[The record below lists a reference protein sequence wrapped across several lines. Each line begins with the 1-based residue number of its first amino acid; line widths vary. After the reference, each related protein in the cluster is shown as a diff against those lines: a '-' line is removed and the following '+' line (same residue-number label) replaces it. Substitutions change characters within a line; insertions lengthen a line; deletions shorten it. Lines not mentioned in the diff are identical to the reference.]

1 LFIPVTNPYLKQS
14 CQEGGIF
21 NYSSFTTRQSIFV
34 FCLMRYY
41 KSIILV
47 LLVGFITFFS
57 FTIYELEKE
66 RRELKEDLIELSKVK
81 YGLFSVDEWKKILAG
96 IITKKIEE
104 LDFSGSNRAEMKK
117 KISAMLYK
125 IIDDFE
131 ERFRQKNAGSI
142 LGILG
147 NSLASS
153 LGVFERVKGDI
164 PKFTEQILD
173 FLDNPENRKAIRN
186 YVIDKLNQYAD
197 NTFSKLDYTA
207 HDAVLLKY
215 NFPNREDAI
224 NKLSERIEA
233 LDLKSRPYKITI
245 LAMALIT
252 ITWVFAAKSFSQPEY
267 MLLTLASLLLLLTG
281 LFLPMIEIDAR
292 ITSMSFNLLGETIA
306 FKDQVLYYKS
316 KSILEV
322 VWLMFRQS
330 RWDVLVVGVLVFL
343 FSVLFPLAKQIASVI
358 FIYVSKAR
366 TNKVIRF
373 MVFKTGKWSM
383 ADVMVIAIFMSY
395 IGFSGIITEQL
406 KQIES
411 IASSMEILTTNKS
424 SLLTG
429 FFFFTSFAIFS
440 LSISQK
446 IELQFGRTSEI

>member
-1 LFIPVTNPYLKQS
+1 MTKSIRYLS
-14 CQEGGIF
+14 SGICKF
-21 NYSSFTTRQSIFV
+21 A
-34 FCLMRYY
+34 LMRYY
-41 KSIILV
+41 KTIVLV
-47 LLVGFITFFS
+47 LLVGFISFFS
-57 FTIYELEKE
+57 FTIYKLENE
-66 RRELKEDLIELSKVK
+66 RRLLKEDLIELSKVK

-104 LDFSGSNRAEMKK
+104 VDFSGANRADMKA

-131 ERFRQKNAGSI
+131 ERFRQKNSGSI
-142 LGILG
+142 LGMLG
-147 NSLASS
+147 NSLASG
-153 LGVFERVKGDI
+153 LGVFERVKNDI

-173 FLDNPENRKAIRN
+173 FLDNPENRKAIRS

-197 NTFSKLDYTA
+197 NTFSKIDYTT
-207 HDAVLLKY
+207 HNAVLTKY
-215 NFPNREDAI
+215 DFKNREEAI
-224 NKLSERIEA
+224 SGLTTRIEV
-233 LDLKSRPYKITI
+233 LDLQSRPYKITI
-245 LAMALIT
+245 LLMAIAA
-252 ITWVFAAKSFSQPEY
+252 IAWVFLSKRFSRPEF
-267 MLLTLASLLLLLTG
+267 MLLTVVSLLLLLTG

-292 ITSMSFNLLGETIA
+292 IASMSFNLLGETIS

-322 VWLMFRQS
+322 VWLMFQQS

-343 FSVLFPLAKQIASVI
+343 FSVLFPLSKQIASVI
-358 FIYVSKAR
+358 FIYVEGSR

-406 KQIES
+406 RQIES

-446 IELQFGRTSEI
+446 IESQFGAGS